1 MHEDGIFIGSQQL
14 IFDSLPLKTVET
26 ASYCNIGV
34 ISFHNFRNFFLKFPE
49 IRHIMTDEIIWNPY
63 DTMRDK
69 FLQYCRK
76 QIPYLASAGEITLR
90 KLYYK
95 SNQKLYGPS

>member
-1 MHEDGIFIGSQQL
+1 
-14 IFDSLPLKTVET
+14 
-26 ASYCNIGV
+26 
-34 ISFHNFRNFFLKFPE
+34 
-49 IRHIMTDEIIWNPY
+49 MTDEIIWNPY